1 MDWFLCDNSLRH
13 KGLNKYI
20 SIFEN
25 VMLMGDFNFD
35 FKKKKDSNFEK
46 LNKFYDTFSLLNLR
60 PWT

>member
-1 MDWFLCDNSLRH
+1 
-13 KGLNKYI
+13 
-20 SIFEN
+20 
-25 VMLMGDFNFD
+25 MLMGDFNFD